1 MCFLIITECLLYSNV
16 TCSDEDIDLINCKS
30 EKVIDSDQ
38 LCDHSK
44 DVAFRCEQ
52 PGWTGLRL
60 GVLADTCNLQY
71 VTIEKAGLFD
81 YITNEFGP
89 GMFCFLI
96 NALDI
101 MISCMFLC
109 KQSHTIAVIF

>member
-1 MCFLIITECLLYSNV
+1 MFIYSNV
-16 TCSDEDIDLINCKS
+16 TCSDEDTDLINCRA
-30 EKVIDSDQ
+30 EKVIDSEQ

-60 GVLADTCNLQY
+60 GVLADTCHLQY
-71 VTIEKAGLFD
+71 ITIEKAGLFD

-89 GMFCFLI
+89 GMSVVLFFTNQLYEFYRNFSILKC
-96 NALDI
+96 
-101 MISCMFLC
+101 
-109 KQSHTIAVIF
+109 

>member
-1 MCFLIITECLLYSNV
+1 MDYEQS
-16 TCSDEDIDLINCKS
+16 
-30 EKVIDSDQ
+30 
-38 LCDHSK
+38 CDHSK
-44 DVAFRCEQ
+44 DVAFRCEL

-89 GMFCFLI
+89 GMFFGFSFYYRILKKTEVIQYYCFCNI
-96 NALDI
+96 I
-101 MISCMFLC
+101 IYFLEFYLF
-109 KQSHTIAVIF
+109 IL

>member
-1 MCFLIITECLLYSNV
+1 MVNSNV
-16 TCSDEDIDLINCKS
+16 TCSDEDIDLMHCRA
-30 EKVIDSDQ
+30 EKVIDSEQ

-44 DVAFRCEQ
+44 DVAFRCEY

-81 YITNEFGP
+81 YITNVFGP
-89 GMFCFLI
+89 GMFSKNLFF
-96 NALDI
+96 
-101 MISCMFLC
+101 SF
-109 KQSHTIAVIF
+109 

>member
-1 MCFLIITECLLYSNV
+1 MFNYSNV
-16 TCSDEDIDLINCKS
+16 TCSDEDIDMINCRV
-30 EKVIDSDQ
+30 EKIIDSEQ

-71 VTIEKAGLFD
+71 ITIEKAGLFD
-81 YITNEFGP
+81 YITNEFGA
-89 GMFCFLI
+89 GMFSKINIKCFILKDVTRAFVVSI
-96 NALDI
+96 L
-101 MISCMFLC
+101 
-109 KQSHTIAVIF
+109 

>member
-89 GMFCFLI
+89 GMFCFF
-96 NALDI
+96 NK
-101 MISCMFLC
+101 C
-109 KQSHTIAVIF
+109 T

>member
-1 MCFLIITECLLYSNV
+1 MFIYSNV
-16 TCSDEDIDLINCKS
+16 TCSDEDIDMINCRV
-30 EKVIDSDQ
+30 EKVIDSEQ

-71 VTIEKAGLFD
+71 ITIEKAGLFD

-89 GMFCFLI
+89 GMFSKNKI
-96 NALDI
+96 KYI
-101 MISCMFLC
+101 I
-109 KQSHTIAVIF
+109 

>member
-1 MCFLIITECLLYSNV
+1 M
-16 TCSDEDIDLINCKS
+16 DCKV
-30 EKVIDSDQ
+30 EKVIDSEQ

-60 GVLADTCNLQY
+60 GVLADSCNLQY
-71 VTIEKAGLFD
+71 ITIEKAGLFD

-89 GMFCFLI
+89 GMFSKKVGSILI
-96 NALDI
+96 RILLNYSLFVFYSFA
-101 MISCMFLC
+101 SGFE
-109 KQSHTIAVIF
+109 